1 MAGSREDAQLL
12 VQLAQWGATMGLD
25 EAVSAILDD
34 GFDPASATTQDMPV
48 RRVLNFGETIG
59 TLVKNDLL
67 DRELVL
73 DWLWVA
79 GLWQRVGPAV
89 QTAREKYGE
98 PRLGENFSESAATAP
113 HRSRRH
119 CRLTSVDRLAG
130 RFPVA
135 AASFSFCRPST
146 RVG

>member
-12 VQLAQWGATMGLD
+12 IQLAQWGATMGLD

-34 GFDPASATTQDMPV
+34 AFDAETATMQDIPV

-59 TLVKNDLL
+59 TLVKNGLL

-79 GLWQRVGPAV
+79 GLWQRVAPAV
-89 QTAREKYGE
+89 ERARDKYGE
-98 PRLGENFSESAATAP
+98 PRLGENFEALAAV
-113 HRSRRH
+113 HF
-119 CRLTSVDRLAG
+119 G
-130 RFPVA
+130 
-135 AASFSFCRPST
+135 
-146 RVG
+146 